1 MEKRTFEYYCD
12 DIENVENY
20 EAAKKDNFK
29 GWVCHH
35 RLGLEVTGGV
45 CDVTPQDLKDW
56 GLYYHRPADELI
68 FLTLSEHSSLHN
80 KGNTHSKGRT
90 PWNRGKKIGPLSE
103 EHKRK
108 ISEASKGK
116 KHGPVSEETKRKM
129 SESKKGCI
137 PWNKGGSSWS
147 KGKHLSEEHKKRLS
161 EAHKGKLKC
170 KHWKLVE
177 GKRLWY

>member
-1 MEKRTFEYYCD
+1 MKLSD
-12 DIENVENY
+12 
-20 EAAKKDNFK
+20 
-29 GWVCHH
+29 

-129 SESKKGCI
+129 SGIKVDLAGAKASIYLK
-137 PWNKGGSSWS
+137 NTRRDY
-147 KGKHLSEEHKKRLS
+147 LKRIK
-161 EAHKGKLKC
+161 EN
-170 KHWKLVE
+170 
-177 GKRLWY
+177 